1 MKKLG
6 LLPRLILG
14 IILGI
19 VIGNLNLPSIVRI
32 LATFNSIFGN
42 FLGFTIPLIIVGFI
56 IPGIAD
62 LGKSAGK
69 LLGVTTLIAYCSTV
83 IAGCLAFFT
92 NHALLS
98 HIISP
103 DMARDLANPEKGL
116 LHPFFTIDMP
126 PLMGVMSALLIAFIL
141 GIGIAV
147 CQDDLLRKGSH
158 EFQRII
164 EKLIAS
170 IIIPLLLLHICGIFA
185 NMTHAGQVAA
195 IMSVFAK
202 VFLVIICLHIVIL
215 KIAGNKLVPLK
226 EVSFETEGEA

>member
-116 LHPFFTIDMP
+116 LHPFFTSDMP
-126 PLMGVMSALLIAFIL
+126 PLMGVMSALLFAFIL

-158 EFQRII
+158 EYQRII

-170 IIIPLLLLHICGIFA
+170 IIIPL
-185 NMTHAGQVAA
+185 
-195 IMSVFAK
+195 
-202 VFLVIICLHIVIL
+202 
-215 KIAGNKLVPLK
+215 
-226 EVSFETEGEA
+226 